1 MFNESSSGNLIRCL
15 ENCKR
20 WADDIIIYDDK
31 STDDSVDLAK
41 QYTQHVILGEKNE
54 WARETFHK
62 QTMLDYIHSM
72 DEKPDWILWL
82 DCDEIVDRNCIEN
95 LTKFCEKNQ
104 ENNIDAFSF
113 RQINLWRGEKYYRK
127 DGPLYGEN
135 PRGAGWFIR
144 LWMYHE
150 NLKMNEIQGMD
161 QILYPITIKRIE
173 PCDFKI
179 IHYGFSNYKQ
189 LMKHIGVHSAN
200 KQKLVDTGSG
210 AIYVKLA
217 KEGAKWAEAYVKNGK
232 GVPNMF
238 INEENLI
245 VEKVPLEWFPKE
257 NIPIN
262 VYLKPNPF
270 PISELKVYSDI
281 KENIL
286 FLGNCQIKVITRF
299 CSHYINKKIEYLNI
313 VYDLKDKS
321 PRVDHLIKNADIIV
335 TQPFTSGRW
344 YYDHKKINELRN
356 NNSYLLVVHCLYYDG
371 YFPYMNIDNY
381 KDKEQNDKLK
391 NEIIKNS
398 ETSFKNLYERENG
411 INNYIKID
419 IPIYNFIKENYK
431 NKRLFLRK
439 ITQQIF

>member
-1 MFNESSSGNLIRCL
+1 M
-15 ENCKR
+15 KYKV
-20 WADDIIIYDDK
+20 W
-31 STDDSVDLAK
+31 
-41 QYTQHVILGEKNE
+41 
-54 WARETFHK
+54 
-62 QTMLDYIHSM
+62 
-72 DEKPDWILWL
+72 
-82 DCDEIVDRNCIEN
+82 
-95 LTKFCEKNQ
+95 TK
-104 ENNIDAFSF
+104 
-113 RQINLWRGEKYYRK
+113 
-127 DGPLYGEN
+127 
-135 PRGAGWFIR
+135 
-144 LWMYHE
+144 
-150 NLKMNEIQGMD
+150 
-161 QILYPITIKRIE
+161 ILYPITIKRIE

-431 NKRLFLRK
+431 NKRLFLRENHPTDFLMNKYSYLIYKK
-439 ITQQIF
+439 IWNDNVYFQSNKLNIYNEKFEKKNTLNAPETYLEIDSFTKKTLELEF